1 MEPSETPRTYQ
12 ADEENAQAQSGDI
25 RCKAQIKVSDTADK
39 QIPNNKI
46 EESQIITLLKKLFFR
61 LLNSLVL
68 ILY

>member
-46 EESQIITLLKKLFFR
+46 EDPQSTFTVEEESPSPDGFAKGL
-61 LLNSLVL
+61 
-68 ILY
+68 